1 MLHPWLRSIGL
12 GIVALLGASWLW
24 PFLFELAKGRG
35 WLEHP
40 GETVEAISSFLKD
53 LWALPGVNSGALLFI
68 GFVAGLQAEWL
79 RKLFD
84 GSRVKDVVRL
94 GHRME
99 ALHWEMER
107 DLRGRPAIDHITPG
121 MSWAT
126 ACDKNRPAIS
136 SVQAHANKIGLWFP
150 SSIERLSGNYVLDY
164 LGEVGRLLMDGHFK
178 EAKRT
183 ANTYRRRPGGAS

>member
-1 MLHPWLRSIGL
+1 MLHPWLCRIGL

-24 PFLFELAKGRG
+24 LFLFELAKSLG

-53 LWALPGVNSGALLFI
+53 LWALPWFGSGVLSFV
-68 GFVAGLQAEWL
+68 GFVAGLWADALL
-79 RKLFD
+79 RRMD
-84 GSRVKDVVRL
+84 GSRVIDGVGL
-94 GHRME
+94 GRRME
-99 ALHWEMER
+99 TLHWEMHQ
-107 DLRGRPAIDHITPG
+107 DLNGRLA
-121 MSWAT
+121 MSWAA

>member
-1 MLHPWLRSIGL
+1 MLHPSLRRIAL
-12 GIVALLGASWLW
+12 GIIALLGASWLW
-24 PFLFELAKGRG
+24 PFLLELAKSLG

-53 LWALPGVNSGALLFI
+53 LWALPWFSSGVLLFV
-68 GFVAGLQAEWL
+68 GFVAGLWADALL
-79 RKLFD
+79 RRID
-84 GSRVKDVVRL
+84 GSCVSDGARL
-94 GHRME
+94 GQRME
-99 ALHWEMER
+99 VLHWEMTQ
-107 DLRGRPAIDHITPG
+107 DLGGRFAIDHATPRK
-121 MSWAT
+121 SWAA
-126 ACDKNRPAIS
+126 ACDKNRPAIL